1 MGKRSVEN
9 VLEIIRKDFR
19 DARSNPIVIITLIGI
34 IILPSLYAII
44 NIDACWDPYERTGEM
59 DFAIANNDRGAT
71 YQNLSINVGNDLVD
85 DLQNDTRF
93 HWVFV
98 SEDELRQGV
107 RNGTYYAGIVIPEN
121 LSENVISI
129 TTDDPHSAQLIY
141 IVNDKTNP
149 VAPRIA
155 QQGANTIYRE
165 MNAKIVEFIN
175 LAAYGRLGELQS
187 ELASGSSQLS
197 SGATQLSGGAAQVSS
212 GAAQVESGAGQV
224 SSGAAQIN
232 DGATELSQGAQQV
245 SDGWGQV
252 EDTAQRIRDDINIS
266 QEDIDNLPQGP
277 VKDTVNTLIGYA
289 NTTGQLVQGSD
300 NVAQGSIRLASSS
313 SQLADGS
320 VQLAEGSLSLAAG
333 AKLLSNSAVYALMTA
348 SSSLSGAADSLS
360 NITGINETVLG
371 QYFYA
376 PVTLETEH
384 LFEVENYGSQ
394 VAPFYIVLSMW
405 VGALITCTMLR
416 PGTSTGTKY
425 TPVEMY
431 FGKLALFIVLSI
443 LQASVTMILA
453 YVIGVNIDNL
463 LMFIFTSWFVSA
475 VFMTLIYSFVSAV
488 GQIGKVVAILLL
500 VFQIS
505 ATGGIYPIDIMGSLY
520 QTLYPFMPMTY
531 GINIMRESMLGLLW
545 SNYIPSFT
553 ILIGIGIATIAV
565 SLIVKTKLDK
575 ASHYFEDKLKETD
588 LF

>member
-1 MGKRSVEN
+1 MGKRDLGN
-9 VLEIIRKDFR
+9 VFEIMRNDFR

-129 TTDDPHSAQLIY
+129 TTDDPHSAQVIY

-197 SGATQLSGGAAQVSS
+197 SGATQLSSGASQVSS

-232 DGATELSQGAQQV
+232 EGASELSQGAQQV

-252 EDTAQRIRDDINIS
+252 ESTAEQVREDINIT
-266 QEDIDNLPQGP
+266 QEDIDRLPEGP

-289 NTTGQLVQGSD
+289 NTTGQLVHGSD
-300 NVAQGSIRLASSS
+300 SVAQGSIRLASSS

-320 VQLAEGSLSLAAG
+320 VELAEGSLSLAAG

-371 QYFYA
+371 DYFYS
-376 PVTLETEH
+376 PITLETEH

-405 VGALITCTMLR
+405 VGALITCTMLK

-425 TPVEMY
+425 SPLEMY

-443 LQASVTMILA
+443 LQATVTMVLA
-453 YVIGVNIDNL
+453 FVIGLHVDNL

-505 ATGGIYPIDIMGSLY
+505 ATGGIYPIDIMGPLY
-520 QTLYPFMPMTY
+520 KALYPFMPMTY

-545 SNYIPSFT
+545 SNYMPSFT
-553 ILIGIGIATIAV
+553 ILIVIGIATIVV